1 MNSRSNT
8 AAAPESTSSALPSR
22 AQVVVVGGGVMGASV
37 AYHLAH
43 LGVTD
48 VVLLERHELTAGTT
62 WHAAGLITSAGM
74 TDETAVF
81 MARYS
86 RDLYARLE
94 AETGH
99 STGFREI
106 GHLHL
111 ACNPERLE
119 TLRRERA
126 FQRGFGIDNVE
137 VSAAEVAALTPITRV
152 DDVLAASYVAD
163 EGRADPVGVATA
175 LAKGARA
182 LGVQVRMGVTV
193 TGIQKESGRVTAVV
207 TDQGDVAC
215 ETVVLAAGLWT
226 RELGRRCGVDVPLQA
241 AEHYYLLTEAMP
253 GVHRDLPV
261 VEDPDR
267 YGYYRE
273 EADGLLVGLFE
284 PVGAAWH
291 LDGPPADF
299 AFGSIEPDWDRMT
312 PFLERAMWRYPGL
325 DGVGLRT
332 FFCGPESFTPDVH
345 PLLGPAPEVDG
356 VYVAAGMNSLGILTG
371 GGAGSIVAQWIV
383 DGRPPVDVTH
393 YSVERALPHET
404 TRRFRGDRVVE
415 SLGVLFGDGVWPTFQ
430 WASGRGVRRSVL
442 HDKLA
447 AAGARFGQ
455 SAGWEYP
462 LYFAEPGNPE
472 SPPEPTWGRT
482 AAFPRVAAEHRAVRE
497 AVGVMDM
504 SLMSKFLVQGPDAGA
519 VLNRLSVSEVDG
531 AAGRVVYTQWCD
543 DEGGLLADLT
553 VTKLADDRFLV
564 VVSDVIHRRV
574 EGLLRREPRP
584 GEVAIT
590 TDVTAGT
597 TLLSVQGPASRDL
610 LASLSPDDWSDAAFP
625 YLSARE
631 VEVATSRL
639 LALRVTYVGELG
651 FELHIPAD
659 QGAAVWEAL
668 VEAGEARGL
677 RQVGLLAM
685 SSLRLE
691 KGYRDYGVDIEN
703 TDDPLVAGLAFTIA
717 WDKPGGFRGLDA
729 LVARR
734 GDRSARMAQV
744 RVDDPAPL
752 LHGGEPLLRDGAWA
766 GYVRAGD
773 FGHTIGSSIGLAVVE
788 HEAGVTAAWLAE
800 GGFEVDVAGTLYPA
814 TVSLRPFYDP
824 DRTRIRS

>member
-1 MNSRSNT
+1 M
-8 AAAPESTSSALPSR
+8 PDLPSR
-22 AQVVVVGGGVMGASV
+22 ARVVVVGGGVMGTSV

-43 LGVTD
+43 LGVPD
-48 VVLLERHELTAGTT
+48 VLLLERHELTAGTT

-74 TDETAVF
+74 TDETSVW

-86 RDLYARLE
+86 RDLYTRLE

-111 ACNPERLE
+111 ACTPGRLE

-137 VSAAEVAALTPITRV
+137 VSAAEVARLSPITRV

-175 LAKGARA
+175 LGKGARGKGA
-182 LGVQVRMGVTV
+182 RIV
-193 TGIQKESGRVTAVV
+193 TGVSVTGLRTHGGRVTGVT
-207 TDQGDVAC
+207 TDQGEVEC

-226 RELGRRCGVDVPLQA
+226 RELARRNGIDVPLQA
-241 AEHYYLLTEAMP
+241 AEHYYLLTEPMA

-261 VEDPDR
+261 IEDPDR

-273 EADGLLVGLFE
+273 EGDGLLVGLFE

-291 LDGPPADF
+291 LDRPPADF
-299 AFGSIEPDWDRMT
+299 AFGTIEPDWDRMT
-312 PFLERAMWRYPGL
+312 PYLEKAMWRYPGL
-325 DGVGLRT
+325 DGVGVRK

-345 PLLGPAPEVDG
+345 PLLGPAPEVEG
-356 VYVAAGMNSLGILTG
+356 VFVAAGMNSLGILSG
-371 GGAGSIVAQWIV
+371 GGAGSVVAQWIV
-383 DGRPPVDVTH
+383 DGRAPVDVTH
-393 YSVERALPHET
+393 YSVERALPYET
-404 TRRFRGDRVVE
+404 TRRFRGERVVE

-430 WASGRGVRRSVL
+430 WRSGRGVRRSVL

-447 AAGARFGQ
+447 ALGARFGQ

-462 LYFAEPGNPE
+462 LWFAGPE
-472 SPPEPTWGRT
+472 ASAT
-482 AAFPRVAAEHRAVRE
+482 AAPSSWERAPSFPYVAEEHRAVRE

-531 AAGRVVYTQWCD
+531 EAGRVVYTQWCD
-543 DEGGLLADLT
+543 VDGGLLADLT
-553 VTKLADDRFLV
+553 VTKLDEGRFLV
-564 VVSDVIHRRV
+564 VSSDVIHRRV
-574 EGLLRREPRP
+574 ESMLQREPRE
-584 GEVAIT
+584 GEFAVT
-590 TDVTAGT
+590 TDVTPGT
-597 TLLSVQGPASRDL
+597 TLLSVQGPAARDL
-610 LASLSPDDWSDAAFP
+610 LASLSPDDWSDEAFP
-625 YLSARE
+625 YLTARE
-631 VEVATSRL
+631 VEMASSRF

-651 FELHIPAD
+651 YELHVPAD
-659 QGAAVWEAL
+659 QGASVWEAL
-668 VEAGEARGL
+668 VEAGEAYGL

-691 KGYRDYGVDIEN
+691 KGYRDYGIDIEN
-703 TDDPLVAGLAFTIA
+703 TDDPLVAGLAFTIS
-717 WDKPGGFRGLDA
+717 WDKAGGFRGRDA
-729 LVARR
+729 LQVRR
-734 GDRSARMAQV
+734 GDLSARMVQLLL
-744 RVDDPAPL
+744 DDPEPL
-752 LHGGEPLLRDGAWA
+752 LHGGEPLLHHGEWV

-773 FGHTIGSSIGLAVVE
+773 FGHTLGASVGLAVVE
-788 HEAGVTAAWLAE
+788 HADGVTGDWLRA
-800 GGFEVDVAGTLYPA
+800 GGFEVDVAGTRHPA
-814 TVSLRPFYDP
+814 TLSLRPFYDP
-824 DRTRIRS
+824 GRERIRS